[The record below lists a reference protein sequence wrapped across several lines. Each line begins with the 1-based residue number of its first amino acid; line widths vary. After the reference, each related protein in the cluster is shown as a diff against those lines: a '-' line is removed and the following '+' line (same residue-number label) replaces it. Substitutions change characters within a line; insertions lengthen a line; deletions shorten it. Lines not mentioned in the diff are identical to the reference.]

1 MERMNRNSLKAL
13 EENRHKGQFTS
24 GERAVNM
31 GKLGKIESDK
41 VKAENKQK
49 ALEREEVVNVLT
61 RVFNAPADK
70 TTAEKLEML
79 NLPNNLLSKTLYNA
93 VQKAGVNSNM
103 LRVLLEL
110 INALSQQQT
119 NVTVNNT
126 MENPVERL
134 NESELRAL
142 AEKWQG
148 EKGK

>member
-1 MERMNRNSLKAL
+1 
-13 EENRHKGQFTS
+13 
-24 GERAVNM
+24 
-31 GKLGKIESDK
+31 
-41 VKAENKQK
+41 
-49 ALEREEVVNVLT
+49 
-61 RVFNAPADK
+61 
-70 TTAEKLEML
+70 ML

-148 EKGK
+148 EKRK

>member
-1 MERMNRNSLKAL
+1 MARSEKQLENLKKGKATQFNGETAAIMGRKGAVASNRK
-13 EENRHKGQFTS
+13 Q
-24 GERAVNM
+24 
-31 GKLGKIESDK
+31 
-41 VKAENKQK
+41 AENKQK
-49 ALEREEVVNVLT
+49 ALEREEVVSVLT

-148 EKGK
+148 EKEK